1 MWKLTYSNRC
11 PLVFSQTAST
21 THMKI
26 MRHHESGHLHNF
38 IVSALEGTLNPRL
51 TSFKAIKPP
60 LFFRQTLEEGAWY
73 SLDNCQAR
81 LDKRLPDGKT
91 PWHGRTEKV
100 QNCAKKLPNV
110 LSEILEKQHFSTI
123 FRQLLLPTVVLPYK
137 KKEPK
142 NGLMFLLNPQHLP
155 TANHHASEGP
165 ATSKTEPK
173 NANTGTCRQQITMP
187 LKDQLLRKPNQKT
200 P

>member
-1 MWKLTYSNRC
+1 
-11 PLVFSQTAST
+11 
-21 THMKI
+21 MKI
-26 MRHHESGHLHNF
+26 LATFSCYYRK
-38 IVSALEGTLNPRL
+38 RL
-51 TSFKAIKPP
+51 ATFSCYCCCCSCCFCCGC
-60 LFFRQTLEEGAWY
+60 R
-73 SLDNCQAR
+73 AR

-187 LKDQLLRKPNQKT
+187 LKDQLVRKPSQKT